1 MTQKHQKQ
9 IHRRMRSV
17 KYRTVRV
24 IILTE
29 HFWEDVDL
37 FVGDVDVLDDEVIA
51 DCVLIISYKF

>member
-1 MTQKHQKQ
+1 
-9 IHRRMRSV
+9 MRSV

-29 HFWEDVDL
+29 HLWADVDL